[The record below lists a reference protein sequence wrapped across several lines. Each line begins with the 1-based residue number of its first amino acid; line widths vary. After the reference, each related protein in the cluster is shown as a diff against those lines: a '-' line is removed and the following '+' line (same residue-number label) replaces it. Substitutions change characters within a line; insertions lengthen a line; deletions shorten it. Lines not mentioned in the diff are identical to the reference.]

1 MRQVF
6 DVLSK
11 LFNRSRLDQPIIRLE
26 SKMATYLIRLLG
38 LDGFEAKL
46 DADKIDMGKRGR
58 EKPRSSVV

>member
-6 DVLSK
+6 DVLPK
-11 LFNRSRLDQPIIRLE
+11 LVKRCTLDQQMIRLE
-26 SKMATYLIRLLG
+26 SEIATYLIRFLG

-46 DADKIDMGKRGR
+46 DADKVDMGKRGR